1 MLTEKNP
8 IIKAKRRAGRV
19 KRWAKRKLWE
29 RNIGKDYKAWLALAP
44 GVVAGSTDHPITI
57 SILVPVYNPPIE
69 FLDECLNS
77 VIGQQARNWELI
89 VANDGSTK
97 PEVRE
102 FLDGF
107 AALHASDRRVRILHK
122 ENGGISSAIN
132 HALASATG
140 DYIGILDHDDALDSR
155 CVEIFSKRLAEGGEP
170 DAIYS
175 DEDKFNARGEH
186 FELYCK
192 PDYSPELLLTQ
203 MYLCHFTIFKRSL
216 VNEVDGLRSSMDGAQ
231 DFDLAL
237 RLMPRLDDV
246 RHIPLPLYHWRAWAE
261 STAMTIEAKPWAQQA
276 AARAQQEHVER
287 TFGGGTVEPSR
298 VRGLNEVHPMITGE
312 HVVSVIIPTIGTP
325 NESGNR
331 RFVDDCVAS
340 LLAHETKTRLQI
352 IIVTTGVINPVDVAE
367 TGEHTIVHIVYDTQA
382 FNFAE
387 GINLGRTAATGD
399 YLLLLNDD
407 TTVAEPDPVT
417 RMLEIGQIPEVGVT
431 GCLLTYPDGKLQ
443 HVGIVM
449 LPSGPTHAW
458 IGKPGKEYGY
468 FGSILTPRNYSA
480 VTAAAML
487 VRTSVFDE
495 LGGFDTAFA
504 RDFND
509 IDFCLRAQAAGLRV
523 AWTPYAHLTHH
534 EGASIVRKRADVAEQ
549 ALFEERWARA
559 VPDRYYS
566 IALNEQLARI
576 YEPK

>member
-1 MLTEKNP
+1 M
-8 IIKAKRRAGRV
+8 
-19 KRWAKRKLWE
+19 
-29 RNIGKDYKAWLALAP
+29 
-44 GVVAGSTDHPITI
+44 
-57 SILVPVYNPPIE
+57 
-69 FLDECLNS
+69 
-77 VIGQQARNWELI
+77 
-89 VANDGSTK
+89 
-97 PEVRE
+97 
-102 FLDGF
+102 
-107 AALHASDRRVRILHK
+107 
-122 ENGGISSAIN
+122 
-132 HALASATG
+132 
-140 DYIGILDHDDALDSR
+140 
-155 CVEIFSKRLAEGGEP
+155 
-170 DAIYS
+170 
-175 DEDKFNARGEH
+175 FN
-186 FELYCK
+186 
-192 PDYSPELLLTQ
+192 
-203 MYLCHFTIFKRSL
+203 
-216 VNEVDGLRSSMDGAQ
+216 
-231 DFDLAL
+231 
-237 RLMPRLDDV
+237 
-246 RHIPLPLYHWRAWAE
+246 
-261 STAMTIEAKPWAQQA
+261 
-276 AARAQQEHVER
+276 
-287 TFGGGTVEPSR
+287 
-298 VRGLNEVHPMITGE
+298 
-312 HVVSVIIPTIGTP
+312 
-325 NESGNR
+325 
-331 RFVDDCVAS
+331 
-340 LLAHETKTRLQI
+340 LQI
-352 IIVTTGVINPVDVAE
+352 IIVTTGVIDPVYVAE
-367 TGEHTIVHIVYDTQA
+367 TGEHTIVHIVYDTEA

-387 GINLGRTAATGD
+387 AINLGRTAATGD

-549 ALFEERWARA
+549 ALFEERWAGA